1 MISSLRKIGVSTRK
15 VRWIGR
21 DGAPDRLI
29 LAKGGIWVELKAP
42 GERPRLNQ
50 IIEHDTMR
58 RAGCRVL
65 VIDSVEQ
72 IDELVK
78 KCEKNSNHEN
88 TKT

>member
-1 MISSLRKIGVSTRK
+1 M
-15 VRWIGR
+15 
-21 DGAPDRLI
+21 
-29 LAKGGIWVELKAP
+29 ELKAP